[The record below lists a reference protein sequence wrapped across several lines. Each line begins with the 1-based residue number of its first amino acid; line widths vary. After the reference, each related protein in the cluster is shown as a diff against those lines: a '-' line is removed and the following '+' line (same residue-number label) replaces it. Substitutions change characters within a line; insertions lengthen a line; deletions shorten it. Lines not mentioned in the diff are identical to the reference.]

1 MADNKLKEIDI
12 YDLTYYFLDDMIN
25 INDPVF
31 YKTIFDEK
39 PYEEI
44 YSYKYRIKYGI
55 NFLLTISI
63 N

>member
-1 MADNKLKEIDI
+1 MTDNKLKEIDI

-39 PYEEI
+39 PYEDML
-44 YSYKYRIKYGI
+44 K
-55 NFLLTISI
+55 FLMK
-63 N
+63 